1 MAARI
6 TAGEQLDRL
15 LYILPVAA
23 REGGC
28 RLDELADTLGTTV
41 QQVVRDLEEVTARSY
56 YHRSGGDDL
65 QIMIEGDR
73 VRIWT
78 TGEFRRPLRL
88 TPLEG
93 LALSLGFRVLAAEAD
108 PARRAR
114 LLQSATRIETKVP
127 KESAEV
133 LAGAIAID
141 PGERGLPDVLAVL
154 RRAVRERRQCRIE
167 YLKPSETNAE
177 TRTIHPYSLLRS
189 GSGWYAVGHCA
200 ARDDVRAFRID
211 RMLSATLLAEPF
223 VLPPDFDPDDWVAN
237 GGRVYRAEEE
247 ETEVV
252 VRYSARIARWI
263 REKGPVEES
272 EDGSVLVRYRVAD
285 PDWVV
290 RHTLQHGVDA
300 EILTP
305 ASVRDSVIAM
315 LRRVGG
321 GLPAER

>member
-1 MAARI
+1 MAARV

-41 QQVVRDLEEVTARSY
+41 KQVVRDLEEVTARSY
-56 YHRSGGDDL
+56 YHRAGGDDL

-93 LALSLGFRVLAAEAD
+93 LALSLGFRVLAAEAE

-114 LLQSATRIETKVP
+114 LLQSATQIETKVP
-127 KESAEV
+127 KESAGQ
-133 LAGAIAID
+133 LAQAIAID
-141 PGERGLPDVLAVL
+141 PGERGSPDVLSAL
-154 RRAVRERRQCRIE
+154 RQAVRERRQCRIE
-167 YLKPSETNAE
+167 YLKPSESSAE
-177 TRTIHPYSLLRS
+177 ARTIHPYSLLRS

-200 ARDDVRAFRID
+200 ARGDVRAFRVD
-211 RMLSATLLAEPF
+211 RMLSATLLTDPF
-223 VLPPDFDPDDWVAN
+223 ILPPDFDPDDWVAN
-237 GGRVYRAEEE
+237 GGRVYRAEE

-263 REKGPVEES
+263 REKGPVEEAG
-272 EDGSVLVRYRVAD
+272 DGSVVVRYRVAD

-300 EILTP
+300 EILAP
-305 ASVRDSVIAM
+305 ASARASVIAM
-315 LRRVGG
+315 LRRIGE